1 MSNALKNINNH
12 ATAPT
17 APALPNQVENNAGG
31 YVFSVSDKS
40 RLERFLIIGVD
51 GGTYYVGEQKL
62 TEQNVGFLKN
72 LIAKDETLVRET
84 MLSVAR
90 DNRAVRVSATIF
102 TAAML
107 HTYGTD
113 KAALRAALPDV
124 LRTSTHLF
132 EYAQYVKNLAGWGR
146 SKRAAVK
153 DWYESKTDDQLAYQL
168 VKYRQRNG
176 WTHRDLL
183 RLSHAQPTAALAQFA
198 LGKEIEGEVP
208 AIIKGYLAVSK
219 AKTAKEALAIL
230 ADYPSLPWEALP
242 TELHSNVDI
251 WKALFRNGSL
261 KGVAQ
266 LRNVSRL
273 ARLGA
278 FTDLDFATDYAAAL
292 SNPES
297 VAASRLHPINYL
309 NASMVY
315 SRGSIIREKKLYS
328 YSFAPNFK
336 KDWVSE
342 SVISSALDEAFYNS
356 FGNVEPANKR
366 TLLALDVSGSM
377 SQAALGIDLTCAE
390 VSAAMAMIIA
400 RTEPKT
406 LIRGF
411 SHNLIDLNIS
421 KNDSL
426 PTVLRKVQNQTFGRT
441 DCSLP
446 MEWAIKEN
454 VKIDTFAVFTDNET
468 FMGRR
473 HPFQALKDYRQ
484 KNGIDARLAVFGV
497 SSTKFTIANP
507 LDPGMMDF
515 VGFDSAAP
523 KVFTD
528 FSAGTL

>member
-1 MSNALKNINNH
+1 MSNALKNVNNH
-12 ATAPT
+12 VTSPT
-17 APALPNQVENNAGG
+17 APALPTQVENNAGG
-31 YVFSVSDKS
+31 YVFNVADKA

-90 DNRAVRVSATIF
+90 ENRAVHVSATIF

-132 EYAQYVKNLAGWGR
+132 EYSQYIKNLAGWGR

-153 DWYESKTDDQLAYQL
+153 DWYENKTDDQLAYQM

-183 RLSHAQPTAALAQFA
+183 RLSHARPSAALAQFA

-208 AIIKGYLAVSK
+208 EIIKGYLAVSK
-219 AKTAKEALAIL
+219 AKSAKEALAIL
-230 ADYPSLPWEALP
+230 TDYPSLPWEALP

-251 WKALFRNGSL
+251 WKTLFRNGSL
-261 KGVAQ
+261 KGAAQ

-278 FTDLDFATDYAAAL
+278 FTDLDFAADYATTL

-315 SRGSIIREKKLYS
+315 DRGSIVRDNIPYR
-328 YSFAPNFK
+328 YSFAPTFK

-342 SVISSALDEAFYNS
+342 SVISSALDDAFYAS
-356 FGNVEPANKR
+356 FGNVVPANKR
-366 TLLALDVSGSM
+366 TLLALDVSDSM
-377 SQAALGIDLTCAE
+377 SKAALGMDLSCAE
-390 VSAAMAMIIA
+390 VSAAMAMIVT

-411 SHNLIDLNIS
+411 SHNFIDLNIS
-421 KNDSL
+421 KKDSL
-426 PTVLRKVQNQTFGRT
+426 PTVLRKIRNNNFGAT
-441 DCSLP
+441 DCTLP
-446 MEWAIKEN
+446 MEWAIKEG
-454 VKIDTFAVFTDNET
+454 VAIDTFAVFTDNET
-468 FMGRR
+468 YMGRR
-473 HPFQALKDYRQ
+473 HPFQALKAYRKQ
-484 KNGIDARLAVFGV
+484 TGINARLAVFGV
-497 SSTKFTIANP
+497 SATGFSIADP
-507 LDPGMMDF
+507 SDPGTMDF
-515 VGFDSAAP
+515 VGFDSSAP
-523 KVFTD
+523 KVFTG
-528 FSAGTL
+528 FSAGTI

>member
-12 ATAPT
+12 VTAPT
-17 APALPNQVENNAGG
+17 AKALPTQVENNAGG
-31 YVFSVSDKS
+31 YVFNVSDKAH
-40 RLERFLIIGVD
+40 LERFLIIGVD
-51 GGTYYVGEQKL
+51 GGTYYVGEKKL
-62 TEQNVGFLKN
+62 TDQNVSFLKN

-90 DNRAVRVSATIF
+90 ENRAVRVSPTIF

-113 KAALRAALPDV
+113 KVALRAALPDV

-132 EYAQYVKNLAGWGR
+132 EYAQYIKNLAGWGR
-146 SKRAAVK
+146 SKRAAIK
-153 DWYESKTDDQLAYQL
+153 DWYEGKTDDQLAYQL

-183 RLSHAQPTAALAQFA
+183 RLSHAQPSAALAQFA
-198 LGKEIEGEVP
+198 LGKEIEGEAP
-208 AIIKGYLAVSK
+208 AIIKGYLAISK
-219 AKTAKEALAIL
+219 AKSAKEALAIL
-230 ADYPSLPWEALP
+230 ADYPSLPWETLP

-251 WKALFRNGSL
+251 WKTLFRNGSL
-261 KGVAQ
+261 KGSAQ

-278 FTDLDFATDYAAAL
+278 FTDLDFTADFVKELTDPAAIAK
-292 SNPES
+292 
-297 VAASRLHPINYL
+297 SRLHPVNYL

-315 SRGSIIREKKLYS
+315 NRGSIDRSNIYAFS
-328 YSFAPNFK
+328 ATFK
-336 KDWVSE
+336 KDWVTE
-342 SVISSALDEAFYNS
+342 SLISSALDEAFYTS

-377 SQAALGIDLTCAE
+377 GQAALGMDLTCAE
-390 VSAAMAMIIA
+390 VAAAMAMIVV

-411 SHNLIDLNIS
+411 SDKLIDLNIS

-426 PTVLRKVQNQTFGRT
+426 PTVLRKVHNQTFGRT

-446 MEWAIKEN
+446 MEWAIKEGVN
-454 VKIDTFAVFTDNET
+454 LDTFAVFTDNET
-468 FMGRR
+468 YMGRR
-473 HPFQALKDYRQ
+473 HPFEALKAYRKQ
-484 KNGIDARLAVFGV
+484 TGINARLAVFGV
-497 SSTKFTIANP
+497 SATDFTIANP
-507 LDPGMMDF
+507 SDPGMMDF
-515 VGFDSAAP
+515 VGFDSSAP

-528 FSAGTL
+528 FSAGNI